1 MATAS
6 PRTLWKIFRAPTAIK
21 APPTVS
27 ATTRTKAAVAIC
39 CGVKKALNR
48 FIL

>member
-1 MATAS
+1 MATAR
-6 PRTLWKIFRAPTAIK
+6 PRNIVEDLPAPTAIE
-21 APPTVS
+21 APPIG
-27 ATTRTKAAVAIC
+27 RHHQDKAAVAIC